1 MLLKVEKENII
12 EGLQK
17 AASIIPSKTGAAYL
31 RSIWLKAENGS
42 LAVMSTDSNI
52 EFCGSYPCD
61 ISSDGLV
68 GVNGRSFTDLL
79 RKLPQGTITLKL
91 DEKTSNLLI
100 EQGRRKYKLPV
111 NENSWFQN
119 FALFPEEGAIFWSG
133 DFLQDIIERI
143 SFCIGD
149 EDTLEAIACLYMK
162 PGENNNIDT
171 CGLNGHQFAMIKF
184 VNDDIYNL
192 LPKDGMLIQKKYLIE
207 LKKWLG
213 EDEIELNQLDKR
225 LYLRTADR
233 RETFSLPLS
242 AYEYPDYNA
251 FMSRLGDP
259 DVSKL
264 TVDRKELLEA
274 MDRLS
279 IFNSETS
286 RCTYFELCSEPAPA
300 SEQDS
305 AQIQELKL
313 SALGQDIGTA
323 DEILEVEYKG
333 DITKIAFPT
342 KNLMEI
348 INHYQSAKITLT
360 LTGTEGPCG
369 ISGEDDP
376 QYNVIIMPMKMVDD
390 SYFSEEEV

>member
-1 MLLKVEKENII
+1 MYLKVEKENII

-52 EFCGSYPCD
+52 EFCGSYPCE

-91 DEKTSNLLI
+91 DEDTNNLLI
-100 EQGRRKYKLPV
+100 EQGRRNYKLPV
-111 NENSWFQN
+111 NENTWFQN
-119 FALFPEEGAIFWSG
+119 FALFPEEGSVFWSG
-133 DFLQDIIERI
+133 DFLQDIIDRI

-171 CGLNGHQFAMIKF
+171 CGLNGHQFAMVQF
-184 VNDDIYNL
+184 VNDDIYSL
-192 LPKDGMLIQKKYLIE
+192 LPEDGMLIQKKYLNE

-213 EDEIELNQLDKR
+213 EDEIELNQSDKR

-242 AYEYPDYNA
+242 SYQYPDYNA
-251 FMSRLGDP
+251 FMSRLGDE

-279 IFNSETS
+279 IFNTETS
-286 RCTYFELCSEPAPA
+286 RCTYFGLNSESSELA
-300 SEQDS
+300 
-305 AQIQELKL
+305 L

-323 DEILEVEYKG
+323 DEILEVDYKG
-333 DITKIAFPT
+333 NISKIAFPT

-376 QYNVIIMPMKMVDD
+376 LYNVIIMPMKMVDD